1 MHSPSAPQQRSRARC
16 DPDQSYKMPRGAG
29 QPDGI
34 FSRGKG
40 YSYLDVE
47 EAVGIGIL
55 VVVLAVL
62 LIIGCWYYW
71 KRSGYKSL
79 WAGTVPACRELGGS
93 RRRAVRQGA
102 PCACTRTRPRQPGEQ
117 LPQNKSSGVITLRT
131 SASGHALL
139 DSKGPLQQ
147 YSNFNSV
154 VPDAPPAYDKIS
166 AEPLIHINVTRTQDQ
181 KELIQTIKSSPAFTG
196 YHLSKRVSKNIHS
209 SLSCMPQSN

>member
-79 WAGTVPACRELGGS
+79 W
-93 RRRAVRQGA
+93 
-102 PCACTRTRPRQPGEQ
+102 
-117 LPQNKSSGVITLRT
+117 NKSSGVITLRT

>member
-1 MHSPSAPQQRSRARC
+1 MGAEIKIKIKQRRRILYMPSAGHAECRTVKKVRC

-79 WAGTVPACRELGGS
+79 W
-93 RRRAVRQGA
+93 
-102 PCACTRTRPRQPGEQ
+102 
-117 LPQNKSSGVITLRT
+117 NKSSGVSTLRT
-131 SASGHALL
+131 SASGRALL

-166 AEPLIHINVTRTQDQ
+166 AEPLPPPY
-181 KELIQTIKSSPAFTG
+181 SP
-196 YHLSKRVSKNIHS
+196 
-209 SLSCMPQSN
+209 